1 MLGTVMEACSSKG
14 VSSPGGTLAARGG
27 DLGGSC
33 VILCSQSTG
42 AAGQVFISKAKFPEA
57 LLGGV

>member
-14 VSSPGGTLAARGG
+14 VSSPGVTRAARGG

-33 VILCSQSTG
+33 LILCSQSTG
-42 AAGQVFISKAKFPEA
+42 VAGQVFSKAKFPEA